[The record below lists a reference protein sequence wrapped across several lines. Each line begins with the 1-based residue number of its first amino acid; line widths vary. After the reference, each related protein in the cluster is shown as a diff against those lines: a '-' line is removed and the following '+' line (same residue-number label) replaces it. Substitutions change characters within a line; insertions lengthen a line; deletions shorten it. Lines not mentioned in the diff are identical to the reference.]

1 MTTDSFSIKRF
12 TKATFPETLS
22 AKKQATM
29 TDDPQPATDSPP
41 DFHPVHLE
49 KTDDRSLLIR
59 WSDDVEQKTSFRKLR
74 DNCRCA
80 NCIDK
85 RMKAINEASS
95 QTPDGKKQL
104 SNALPVLSQAQTMP
118 LNIEKMHPVGNYA
131 YSIHFSDGHSAGI
144 FTFELLR
151 SLID

>member
-1 MTTDSFSIKRF
+1 MAGENEPNPDSS
-12 TKATFPETLS
+12 PE
-22 AKKQATM
+22 
-29 TDDPQPATDSPP
+29 
-41 DFHPVHLE
+41 FYPVELE

-85 RMKAINEASS
+85 RMKAINEVSS
-95 QTPDGKKQL
+95 QTPDGKKKL

-118 LNIEKMHPVGNYA
+118 LTIEKMHPVGNYA

-151 SLID
+151 SLNETVA

>member
-1 MTTDSFSIKRF
+1 MTNE
-12 TKATFPETLS
+12 PQS
-22 AKKQATM
+22 A
-29 TDDPQPATDSPP
+29 PDSPP

-49 KTDDRSLLIR
+49 KTEDRSLLIR

-80 NCIDK
+80 TCIDK
-85 RMKAINEASS
+85 RMKAINETSS
-95 QTPDGKKQL
+95 QTPNGKKKL
-104 SNALPVLSQAQTMP
+104 SNVLPVLTHAQTIP
-118 LNIEKMHPVGNYA
+118 LTIEKMHPVGNYA

>member
-1 MTTDSFSIKRF
+1 MTN
-12 TKATFPETLS
+12 
-22 AKKQATM
+22 
-29 TDDPQPATDSPP
+29 QPPDATDSEPE
-41 DFHPVHLE
+41 FHPVHLE

-85 RMKAINEASS
+85 RMKEINEASD
-95 QTPDGKKQL
+95 QTPDGKKKL
-104 SNALPVLSQAQTMP
+104 SNVLPVLSHAQTIP
-118 LNIEKMHPVGNYA
+118 LDIEKMHPVGNYA

-151 SLID
+151 SLIVQNKL

>member
-1 MTTDSFSIKRF
+1 
-12 TKATFPETLS
+12 
-22 AKKQATM
+22 M
-29 TDDPQPATDSPP
+29 TDETPNSTPA
-41 DFHPVHLE
+41 FHPVHLE

-59 WSDDVEQKTSFRKLR
+59 WSDDAEQKLSYRTLR

-85 RMKAINEASS
+85 RMEAINESSS
-95 QTPDGKKQL
+95 QTPDGKKKL
-104 SNALPVLSQAQTMP
+104 SNELPVLSHAQTIP
-118 LNIEKMHPVGNYA
+118 LDIVKMHPVGNYA

-151 SLID
+151 SLDSSN